1 MKMKININGMGF
13 DEIFWIITKLEKL
26 NLTTKIDVFGEDMIL
41 STNEKEF
48 EEFVELDKENSEV
61 IELDSIQFS

>member
-1 MKMKININGMGF
+1 MGF